1 MNFTVQVG
9 EKRSQLS
16 SVRTYFFSV
25 TPTGV
30 ESALYH
36 CSNLKQIR
44 FSKRETTEQR
54 LMTVEYEA
62 LSSSTIKMVTIK
74 SVLGRPRQ
82 NYTVFIVLDDKK
94 PKIKISGLDQFG
106 GFEGFGEVSSSLSEE
121 ILKDELKLTCLAAP
135 QTSRSINRKL
145 IL

>member
-36 CSNLKQIR
+36 CMALKQIR
-44 FSKRETTEQR
+44 FSKKESTEQR

-62 LSSSTIKMVTIK
+62 LSSAIIKMVTIR

-82 NYTVFIVLDDKK
+82 NYTVFIALDDKK
-94 PKIKISGLDQFG
+94 PKIKISGLEQFG
-106 GFEGFGEVSSSLSEE
+106 GFEGFGEVSSTLSEE
-121 ILKDELKLTCLAAP
+121 ILKDELSLTCLAAP
-135 QTSRSINRKL
+135 QTGSPVSRKL

>member
-36 CSNLKQIR
+36 SPVLKQIR

-62 LSSSTIKMVTIK
+62 LSEAIIKMVTIK
-74 SVLGRPRQ
+74 SILGSPRK
-82 NYTVFIVLDDKK
+82 NYVVFIALDDRK
-94 PKIKISGLDQFG
+94 PKIKISGLEQFG
-106 GFEGFGEVSSSLSEE
+106 GFEGFGEISSSLSEE
-121 ILKDELKLTCLAAP
+121 ILREELKLTCLAAP
-135 QTSRSINRKL
+135 QTGSSVNRKL